1 LSPPFG
7 ELEDNMRRIVDPMT
21 LAARLGRPRGE
32 RRARDHPARHD
43 AAPGG
48 DVADAAVAML
58 VVVPLDEPHR
68 PLPRS
73 VKLGEP
79 LERELRPILRCAEQ
93 CFGEF

>member
-1 LSPPFG
+1 
-7 ELEDNMRRIVDPMT
+7 MT

-68 PLPRS
+68 PLPGS
-73 VKLGEP
+73 VQIGEP
-79 LERELRPILRCAEQ
+79 LSGNSGRYFAVRNSASANSNDSP
-93 CFGEF
+93 